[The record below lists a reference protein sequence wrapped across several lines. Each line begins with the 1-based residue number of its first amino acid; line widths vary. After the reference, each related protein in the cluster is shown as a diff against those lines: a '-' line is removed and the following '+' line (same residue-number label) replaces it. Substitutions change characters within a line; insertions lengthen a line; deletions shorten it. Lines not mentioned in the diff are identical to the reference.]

1 MAVIRP
7 AEAAKT
13 ALTRLGGRDI
23 SVTDVPEE
31 SANGWVRFNS
41 VVRDMLDDMA
51 ALLPTFQRRQQARG
65 QVTEDLGPR
74 QDVPILLPGAIAKV
88 ELLRDLMQGAR
99 GATPERWLS
108 MAFEIFPDPSDLAMA
123 LAELR
128 RSEGLTQ
135 EDVERIDQAYQ
146 ALIDTE
152 GKQKILAGVNASQS
166 ALAFGERLSL
176 SPAGLRQAYRIL
188 VMTRLREHVMYRY
201 LMTSFGFSHRH
212 DVVDYLEVA
221 MACDLRSV
229 NPSCSNEEFSQL
241 WHILYQIRLLRAA
254 DLIFVGKGRRDRH
267 GRRRRSL
274 KRRAS
279 YLLHPHHAAG
289 TATHDDDAMPG
300 AQAGSTPDRHGLSDE
315 TLAERED
322 EALVG
327 VMMAGLDDADTIADR
342 VAQAYQD
349 QFGEGS
355 RAEFSGFLQRLLIA
369 FATVP
374 IDLFPSTAHRDK
386 VILAIG
392 EPLQSVHFP
401 SGLIGAKGY
410 IDA

>member
-1 MAVIRP
+1 MAAVRP
-7 AEAAKT
+7 AEAAKS
-13 ALTRLGGRDI
+13 ALTRLGGREI

-31 SANGWVRFNS
+31 SANGLVRFNS

-65 QVTEDLGPR
+65 QITEDLGPR

-128 RSEGLTQ
+128 RSDGLTP
-135 EDVERIDQAYQ
+135 EDLEKIDLAYQ

-152 GKQKILAGVNASQS
+152 GKQKILAGVNASAS
-166 ALAFGERLSL
+166 ALAFGDRLSL
-176 SPAGLRQAYRIL
+176 SPADLRQAYRIL
-188 VMTRLREHVMYRY
+188 VMTQLREHVMYRY
-201 LMTSFGFSHRH
+201 LIESFGFANRH

-221 MACDLRSV
+221 MACDLRAV

-254 DLIFVGKGRRDRH
+254 DLIFVGKGRRERH
-267 GRRRRSL
+267 RRRRRSL
-274 KRRAS
+274 KQRLNNRAS
-279 YLLHPHHAAG
+279 AHGGNDAHPAHDVVG
-289 TATHDDDAMPG
+289 GDGGNKSDRRRLSDDDF
-300 AQAGSTPDRHGLSDE
+300 DEREEE
-315 TLAERED
+315 TLVQ
-322 EALVG
+322 L
-327 VMMAGLDDADTIADR
+327 MMAGFDDAATIADR
-342 VAQAYQD
+342 VAEAYKD
-349 QFGEGS
+349 QFGDGN
-355 RAEFSGFLQRLLIA
+355 RAEFTAFLQRLLIA
-369 FATVP
+369 FVTVP
-374 IDLFPSTAHRDK
+374 IDLFPSLAHRND
-386 VILAIG
+386 VIRAIG
-392 EPLQSVHFP
+392 EPLKSVHFP